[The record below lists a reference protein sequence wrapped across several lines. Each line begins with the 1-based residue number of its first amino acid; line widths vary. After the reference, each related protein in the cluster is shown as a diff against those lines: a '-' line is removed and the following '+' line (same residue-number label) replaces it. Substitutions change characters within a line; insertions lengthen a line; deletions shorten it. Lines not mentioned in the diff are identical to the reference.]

1 MAAACF
7 MRLLDELN
15 LCLFLA
21 IKVIPVQAVIMPPK
35 TLFYETKKKNE
46 KQTEAKKTKRK
57 KTHLCFVVDID
68 SHVVPA
74 SFPRHFSS
82 HSTTIESFGLTE
94 INEATALLTKINT
107 IITQMPPAR
116 AITAEMM

>member
-1 MAAACF
+1 
-7 MRLLDELN
+7 MRNKERRKN
-15 LCLFLA
+15 
-21 IKVIPVQAVIMPPK
+21 
-35 TLFYETKKKNE
+35 KKK
-46 KQTEAKKTKRK
+46 KKK

-107 IITQMPPAR
+107 IITQVPPVR